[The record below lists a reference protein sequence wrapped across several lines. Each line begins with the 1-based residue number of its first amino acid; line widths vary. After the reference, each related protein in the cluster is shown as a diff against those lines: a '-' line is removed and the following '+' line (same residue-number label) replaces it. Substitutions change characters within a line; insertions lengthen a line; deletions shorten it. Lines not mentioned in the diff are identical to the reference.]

1 MFPVS
6 VREQREAG
14 KVVKRMDQIPR
25 PGDALPRL
33 RLRSLD
39 GKNLDSWSLRQR
51 RALLI
56 LQVRSGA
63 PGAGLLTALADCA
76 QELDWLE
83 VSVWVLSREGFEPGL
98 RLPAGWQASVDSV
111 NFAVPDLAALLADR
125 YGVVYAAWAGPD
137 ASAADIVQTVRLMS
151 AECPECG
158 GRLWQDLPAP

>member
-1 MFPVS
+1 LFPVS

-56 LQVRSGA
+56 LQCGPARPVRA
-63 PGAGLLTALADCA
+63 C
-76 QELDWLE
+76 
-83 VSVWVLSREGFEPGL
+83 
-98 RLPAGWQASVDSV
+98 
-111 NFAVPDLAALLADR
+111 
-125 YGVVYAAWAGPD
+125 
-137 ASAADIVQTVRLMS
+137 
-151 AECPECG
+151 
-158 GRLWQDLPAP
+158 